1 MNKTKKTGTKLT
13 FWQKLKRPFTV
24 LAPMSNLTDAAQRK
38 ITAKYGKPDITFTE
52 FVAVNGLCSPKGRAR
67 LLPDLKY
74 SEAERPVVAQLF
86 GKDPENFYKSSQLV
100 RELGFDGVD
109 INCGCPDKMIMRQG
123 AGADLMNNPELV
135 REIIEATRSGS
146 QGLPVS
152 VKTRIG
158 YLENSVE
165 TWIPE
170 ILKAKPA
177 TISLHGRTRKQ
188 MYRGFADWQAIKR
201 AAEIAHEQNTLLI
214 GNGDITSLQ
223 QGFELAAESKVDGI
237 MIGRAIIGNPWIFNP
252 DVNKENLSL
261 NEVLEVMLEHCRVYE
276 DTFDEDKKFFVM
288 RNHMSHYVKGF
299 EGSKLLRSHLVQTN
313 NSKEVEF
320 AIKAFQTTLF

>member
-1 MNKTKKTGTKLT
+1 MKTTKTTETNPT
-13 FWQKLKRPFTV
+13 FWQKLKKPFTV
-24 LAPMSNLTDAAQRK
+24 LAPMSNLTDAAQR
-38 ITAKYGKPDITFTE
+38 IMTAKYGKPDITFTE
-52 FVAVNGLCSPKGRAR
+52 FVAVNGLCSPKGQKR
-67 LLPDLKY
+67 LLPDLKF

-100 RELGFDGVD
+100 KKLGFDGVD
-109 INCGCPDKMIMRQG
+109 INCGCPDKMILRQG
-123 AGADLMNNPELV
+123 AGADLINNPELT
-135 REIIEATRSGS
+135 REIIEAARSGS
-146 QGLPVS
+146 QGLPIS

-177 TISLHGRTRKQ
+177 AISLHGRTRKQ
-188 MYRGFADWQAIKR
+188 MYRGLANWNAIKR
-201 AAEIAHEQNTLLI
+201 AAEISHEQNTLLI
-214 GNGDITSLQ
+214 GNGDILSLE
-223 QGFELAAESKVDGI
+223 QGFKQAKESKVDGI

-252 DVNKENLSL
+252 DINKEDLSL
-261 NEVLEVMLEHCRVYE
+261 DEVLDVMLEHCKIYE
-276 DTFDEDKKFFVM
+276 NTFGVDKKFFVM

-320 AIKAFQTTLF
+320 AIKAFKTTLF